1 MCLSSSAGF
10 RLLVPI
16 NRFWPN
22 LTGRKYLIPSTKL
35 CFWADLST
43 KMKVLVSVWLTQFN
57 LLCNCKIDLMKLDR
71 KKVINTLYQT
81 MIYMQ
86 FGTSKCGCF
95 RFQSKM
101 KFILIYFDGSQ
112 MHNIRPFVPLV
123 TFSSNFYQAIDL
135 ISEKFLVVYCF
146 ALLLNFNT
154 GTLFK

>member
-1 MCLSSSAGF
+1 MCLSSSAAF
-10 RLLVPI
+10 RLLVLI

-22 LTGRKYLIPSTKL
+22 LTGRKYLISSTKL

-43 KMKVLVSVWLTQFN
+43 KMKVLVSDWLTQFN
-57 LLCNCKIDLMKLDR
+57 FLLCNCQIDFDETWQEGI
-71 KKVINTLYQT
+71 KVTNTLYLA

-86 FGTSKCGCF
+86 FGTSKCGCL

-101 KFILIYFDGSQ
+101 KLIYIYFDGTQ

-135 ISEKFLVVYCF
+135 TSEKYCF

-154 GTLFK
+154 VILFK